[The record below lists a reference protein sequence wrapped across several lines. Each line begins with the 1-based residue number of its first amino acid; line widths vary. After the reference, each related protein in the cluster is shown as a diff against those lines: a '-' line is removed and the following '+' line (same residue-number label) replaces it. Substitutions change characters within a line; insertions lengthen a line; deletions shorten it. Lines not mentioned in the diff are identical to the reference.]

1 MAEQLVSSNGEN
13 LQGTSEND
21 VLEATG
27 FTNNT
32 LDGLAGNDELIAG
45 SDGTVNGGDG
55 DDILDAT
62 AGGGGN
68 TLNGDA
74 GNDDLFGGNVTDNPD
89 TLNGGE
95 GSDRLF
101 AGLGGN
107 SLTGGAGNDQFWIAQ
122 EDFPLAPSEISD
134 FTQGEDVIGISLT
147 SAVDVFE
154 DLSLVRINNDAD
166 LVIQTSDQ
174 TRLAILTNFAEQL
187 VASDFANL
195 EPDAEPP
202 TTNDDEATTAFNQGI
217 AIDVLNNDTDDGQLN
232 PATVTVTTDPSN
244 GTFTIDTNTGEI
256 SYTPDDGFTG
266 EDTFA
271 YTVEDAAGNVS
282 QPATVTVTVE
292 EEVDAEAP
300 TTNDDEATTAF
311 NQAVTVDVLDN
322 DTDNVEIDPTTVSVA
337 TNPNNG
343 TTEVDANTGE
353 ITYTPN
359 DGFSGENTFTYT
371 VEDAA
376 GNVSG
381 AATVTVTV
389 EADEE
394 APTTSDDEATTAFNQ
409 AVTVDVLDND
419 TDNGEIDPT
428 TVSVATN
435 ANNGTTGVDADTG
448 EITYTPNDGFSG
460 EDTFTYTVEDAA
472 GNVSGE
478 AAVTVTVEENTPP
491 EITLNPL
498 SLDEGAAVA
507 IRPDLLEAVD
517 DEQSPEEL
525 TYTINTL
532 PTQGRL
538 SLGQTDLAV
547 DDTFTQADINGS
559 QLRYFHDGSDPDDD
573 PNTPDDDFT
582 FTVSDGVVTTD
593 VQTFN
598 INVNPVD
605 DEGLSVVN
613 RSLTPPAEL
622 NEPAEVDDNSLL
634 VEGGGLDPSEIQY
647 SVFKEPI
654 FGTLFADANTDGIVD
669 EGEAFNPNDTFTQED
684 IDQGGIFYTRTE
696 ERQAPQDFVLFRFGD
711 TEGLENQVRTLNV
724 PFANIAPELETT
736 NPNIEV
742 GVGAAQAIRSDAL
755 LVSDGDNDDSE
766 VGFTVSNFENIDDG
780 FLFLLSPGQA
790 PQIVDSNT
798 TGTELTFSQEA
809 LEGGFLYYI
818 STGDAPGNDS
828 FEFSYTD
835 GVAPA
840 QTETFDIAIT

>member
-300 TTNDDEATTAF
+300 TTN
-311 NQAVTVDVLDN
+311 
-322 DTDNVEIDPTTVSVA
+322 
-337 TNPNNG
+337 
-343 TTEVDANTGE
+343 
-353 ITYTPN
+353 
-359 DGFSGENTFTYT
+359 
-371 VEDAA
+371 
-376 GNVSG
+376 
-381 AATVTVTV
+381 
-389 EADEE
+389 
-394 APTTSDDEATTAFNQ
+394 DDEATTAFNQ